1 MKDKIYTYFD
11 VLNQH
16 SIISATNLKGE
27 IKYVNDRFCNIS
39 KYNKSE
45 LIGAP
50 HSIVNSGYHNREYFK
65 DLWRTIGRGKV
76 WQGNILNEAKDG
88 SKYWVATTIVPIVE
102 QGKVKEYFSV
112 RIEKTE
118 QKKLEEERNLHER
131 RFTQLFNHIS
141 EGVIVMKKIEGKFI
155 ITDFNNG
162 AENLDKKS
170 KQDVLGKEV
179 SNIYPGTE
187 ISEFTDYIE
196 EAFQKGHSSFPILR
210 YQDENIDSW
219 RKGEFYKLPNEE
231 VVCAY
236 HDITNEI
243 NQLEQLKK
251 YNQKLE
257 EIAFKASHEVRAP
270 VASILGLMQLIDFN
284 DLSGDNRKALVYM
297 KDSGEKLDHTVR
309 DIVKV
314 SYDTE
319 EGKELFA
326 KLSDLKKHFHDN

>member
-27 IKYVNDRFCNIS
+27 IKYVNDQFCNIS
-39 KYNKSE
+39 KYNESE

-50 HSIVNSGYHNREYFK
+50 HSIVNSGFHSREYFK

-88 SKYWVATTIVPIVE
+88 SSYWVATTIVPIIE
-102 QGKVKEYFSV
+102 DKKVKEYFSV

-118 QKKLEEERNLHER
+118 EIRLEEESKFHER

-141 EGVIVMKKIEGKFI
+141 EGVVVIKKIDGKFI
-155 ITDFNNG
+155 ITDFNRG
-162 AENLDKKS
+162 AEKLDRKK
-170 KQDVLGKEV
+170 KKNVIGKEI
-179 SNIYPGTE
+179 SDIYPGTE
-187 ISEFTDYIE
+187 PGGFSDYIE
-196 EAFQKGHSSFPILR
+196 KAFHKGYADFPILH
-210 YQDENIDSW
+210 YQDEELDSW

-231 VVCAY
+231 VVCVY
-236 HDITNEI
+236 HDITGEI
-243 NQLEQLKK
+243 NKLEQLKK
-251 YNQKLE
+251 YNEKLE

-284 DLSGDNRKALVYM
+284 DLSEANKTALEYM
-297 KDSGEKLDHTVR
+297 KDSVEKLDHTVR

-326 KLSDLKKHFHDN
+326 KLSDLKEHYHKS

>member
-27 IKYVNDRFCNIS
+27 IKYVNDQFCNIS
-39 KYNKSE
+39 KYSESE

-50 HSIVNSGYHNREYFK
+50 HSIVSSGYHHKEYFK

-88 SKYWVATTIVPIVE
+88 SKYWVATTIVPIIE
-102 QGKVKEYFSV
+102 EGKVKEYFSI

-118 QKKLEEERNLHER
+118 QKKLEEEKNLHER
-131 RFTQLFNHIS
+131 RFTQLFSHIS
-141 EGVIVMKKIEGKFI
+141 EGVIVMKKIDGKVI
-155 ITDFNNG
+155 ITDFNHG
-162 AENLDKKS
+162 AEKLDKKS
-170 KQDVLGKEV
+170 KEEVLGKEI
-179 SNIYPGTE
+179 SIIYPGTE
-187 ISEFTDYIE
+187 SGGFTDYID
-196 EAFQKGHSSFPILR
+196 EAFKKGYASFPILR
-210 YQDENIDSW
+210 YQDEQIDSW

-231 VVCAY
+231 VVCVY
-236 HDITNEI
+236 HDITDDI
-243 NQLEQLKK
+243 KQLEQLKK
-251 YNQKLE
+251 YNEKLE

-270 VASILGLMQLIDFN
+270 VANILGLMQLIDFSN
-284 DLSGDNRKALVYM
+284 LSEENRVALEYM
-297 KDSGEKLDHTVR
+297 KDSVDKLDHTVR

-326 KLSDLKKHFHDN
+326 KLSNLKEHFHKS

>member
-39 KYNKSE
+39 KYNESE

-50 HSIVNSGYHNREYFK
+50 HSIVNSGYHDREYFK
-65 DLWRTIGRGKV
+65 DLWKTIGKGKV

-88 SKYWVATTIVPIVE
+88 SNYWVATTIVPIIE
-102 QGKVKEYFSV
+102 NNKVKEYFSV

-118 QKKLEEERNLHER
+118 QMKLEEERRFHEK

-141 EGVIVMKKIEGKFI
+141 EGVVVLKKVADKFI
-155 ITDFNNG
+155 ITDFNKG
-162 AENLDKKS
+162 AEKLDHKK
-170 KQDVLGKEV
+170 KKEVLGKEI
-179 SNIYPGTE
+179 STIYPGTQE
-187 ISEFTDYIE
+187 GGFSEYIE
-196 EAFQKGHSSFPILR
+196 HAFQTGHSSFPILR
-210 YQDENIDSW
+210 YKDEFIDSW

-231 VVCAY
+231 VVCVY
-236 HDITNEI
+236 HDITEEI
-243 NQLEQLKK
+243 TQLEQLKK
-251 YNQKLE
+251 YNEKLE

-284 DLSGDNRKALVYM
+284 DLSDTNNAALQHM
-297 KDSGEKLDHTVR
+297 KRSVEKLDHTVR

-314 SYDTE
+314 SYDTD

-326 KLSDLKKHFHDN
+326 KLSDLKEHFHVS

>member
-16 SIISATNLKGE
+16 SIISATNLKGR
-27 IKYVNDRFCNIS
+27 IKYVNEQFCNIS
-39 KYNKSE
+39 KYNEGE

-50 HSIVNSGYHNREYFK
+50 HSIVNSGYHDREYFK

-88 SKYWVATTIVPIVE
+88 STYWVATTIVPIME
-102 QGKVKEYFSV
+102 NHKVKEYFSV

-118 QKKLEEERNLHER
+118 QMKLEKEKNLHEK

-141 EGVIVMKKIEGKFI
+141 EGVVVMKKVDNKFL
-155 ITDFNNG
+155 ITDFNRG
-162 AENLDKKS
+162 AERLDKKR
-170 KQDVLGKEV
+170 KADVLGKEV
-179 SNIYPGTE
+179 SSIYPGTD
-187 ISEFTDYIE
+187 SGGFHNYIQ
-196 EAFQKGHSSFPILR
+196 EAFINGYAHFPILH
-210 YQDENIDSW
+210 YQDEQIDSW

-231 VVCAY
+231 VVCVY
-236 HDITNEI
+236 HDITEEI

-251 YNQKLE
+251 YNEKLE

-270 VASILGLMQLIDFN
+270 VANILGLMQLIDFK
-284 DLSGDNRKALVYM
+284 DLSDNNKTALEYM
-297 KDSGEKLDHTVR
+297 KDSVEKLDQTVR

-326 KLSDLKKHFHDN
+326 KLSDLKEHYHNN

>member
-16 SIISATNLKGE
+16 SIISATNLKGN
-27 IKYVNDRFCNIS
+27 IKYVNDQFCNIS
-39 KYNKSE
+39 KYNESE

-50 HSIVNSGYHNREYFK
+50 HSIVNSGYHDREYFK
-65 DLWRTIGRGKV
+65 DLWKTIGRGKV

-88 SKYWVATTIVPIVE
+88 SKYWVATTIVPIIE

-118 QKKLEEERNLHER
+118 QKKLEEEKNLHER

-141 EGVIVMKKIEGKFI
+141 EGVIAMKKIEGKFI

-162 AENLDKKS
+162 AEKLDKKN
-170 KQDVLGKEV
+170 KKDVIGKEV
-179 SNIYPGTE
+179 SDIYPGTE
-187 ISEFTDYIE
+187 ISGFTDFIE
-196 EAFQKGHSSFPILR
+196 KAFHKGYASFPILR
-210 YQDENIDSW
+210 YRDEQLDSW
-219 RKGEFYKLPNEE
+219 RKGEFYKLPNNE
-231 VVCAY
+231 VVCVY
-236 HDITNEI
+236 HDITDEI

-251 YNQKLE
+251 YNEKLE

-284 DLSGDNRKALVYM
+284 DLSPSNKAALQHM
-297 KDSGEKLDHTVR
+297 KSSVEKLDKTVR

-326 KLSDLKKHFHDN
+326 KLSDLKAHFHNG